1 MEASAVPRSAPTG
14 VTGVSSP
21 QLLRLASDARLVT
34 LVRQGWPAAFEAV
47 YNRHHR
53 GILSFCRHVL
63 SDADEAEDA
72 VQHTFLAAYND
83 LIASDKPIHLRAWLF
98 TIARNRCY
106 SILRARREQ
115 PAADLDEPVTEGL
128 ATQVQRRQ
136 DLRDL
141 VIDLRSLPDE
151 QRAALVLAELDAL
164 SHEEIGEA
172 LGVPREKV
180 KALVFQAR
188 ESLVASRT
196 ARETACA
203 DIREQLSNGRG
214 GALRRA
220 NLRRHLRD
228 CSGCRD
234 YRRQVERQRRQIAAL
249 LPVAPTLALKE
260 TVLAGTGG
268 SAGFSGGGLL
278 ASGALKS
285 GLVKAFATLM
295 LATAGTAGTYV
306 ATHDFH
312 VRSIFGSHAKG
323 GPQAQSAPG
332 SAAGLV
338 PIVRRAV
345 DVAPSIDRVA
355 SVAASE
361 LRHYGGVRLTR
372 LTTPVNPRS
381 GVLNPFGPLVH
392 SRVNFPRS
400 SRWRVQT
407 IAPPKSTGKPPASTP
422 VTVPGAPSATITSTS
437 TPPSVGETKPVTDR
451 PTTGGDSHGVGSGT
465 AGHPRSVG
473 SSNGGT
479 TRTRVGG
486 GRGHKG
492 GETVPA
498 RGSSGHTAGKPTDRG
513 SGDGKSTVGGEPRG
527 VTGHDGATPGPGD
540 SGTTPGPGDS
550 GTTPG
555 PGDSGTTPAPG
566 DPGTTPAPGDSG
578 TTPSNGQPPATATTE
593 LDPTGTGG
601 SGGDPSG
608 GTGSPAGTAAIPS

>member
-1 MEASAVPRSAPTG
+1 MEASAVPRVAPTG
-14 VTGVSSP
+14 VTGVASP
-21 QLLRLASDARLVT
+21 QLLRLASDARLVA

-47 YNRHHR
+47 YNRHQR

-141 VIDLRSLPDE
+141 VVDLRGLPDE

-172 LGVPREKV
+172 LGVPRDKV

-214 GALRRA
+214 GTLRRA

-234 YRRQVERQRRQIAAL
+234 FRRQVERQRRQLTAL

-260 TVLAGTGG
+260 AVLTGTGSTG
-268 SAGFSGGGLL
+268 AGVSGGGLI
-278 ASGALKS
+278 ASAALKS
-285 GLVKAFATLM
+285 GVLKGFATLV

-306 ATHDFH
+306 ATHAFPAH
-312 VRSIFGSHAKG
+312 TGSRTA
-323 GPQAQSAPG
+323 PRAQSPAPATTL
-332 SAAGLV
+332 STI
-338 PIVRRAV
+338 IVRPPAPRTAN
-345 DVAPSIDRVA
+345 ATPSIRH
-355 SVAASE
+355 AAPAARPQHRS
-361 LRHYGGVRLTR
+361 LRAIHFTR
-372 LTTPVNPRS
+372 LTAPARAGN
-381 GVLNPFGPLVH
+381 GVLHPFGPLVH
-392 SRVNFPRS
+392 SRAAFPRKAS
-400 SRWRVQT
+400 PRVRT
-407 IAPPKSTGKPPASTP
+407 IAPPASTGKAPTPTMLAPATVASVPSGAITP
-422 VTVPGAPSATITSTS
+422 
-437 TPPSVGETKPVTDR
+437 
-451 PTTGGDSHGVGSGT
+451 
-465 AGHPRSVG
+465 
-473 SSNGGT
+473 
-479 TRTRVGG
+479 
-486 GRGHKG
+486 
-492 GETVPA
+492 
-498 RGSSGHTAGKPTDRG
+498 
-513 SGDGKSTVGGEPRG
+513 
-527 VTGHDGATPGPGD
+527 
-540 SGTTPGPGDS
+540 
-550 GTTPG
+550 
-555 PGDSGTTPAPG
+555 TTPAPRPRLGG
-566 DPGTTPAPGDSG
+566 DPKPVSDLPTATGDAPGDSRSTSVRPRSSSSGASRPQVVRGRVPASGKPRGIVRRGG
-578 TTPSNGQPPATATTE
+578 TVVPGKPITRTGAGDPRTTTVDPGARKGQAPAATTTE
-593 LDPTGTGG
+593 PGASSAGG
-601 SGGDPSG
+601 SRGDASG
-608 GTGSPAGTAAIPS
+608 GTAGRTSIVVVLPALSPAPASPGGR